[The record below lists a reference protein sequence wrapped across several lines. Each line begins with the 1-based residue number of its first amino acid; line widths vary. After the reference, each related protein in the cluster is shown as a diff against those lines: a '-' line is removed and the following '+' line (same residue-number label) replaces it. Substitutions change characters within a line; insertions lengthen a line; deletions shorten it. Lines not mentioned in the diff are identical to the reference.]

1 MASVNKVIL
10 IGNLGANPEL
20 KYLPSGQ
27 PVCEIRLA
35 TNEVFNDQ
43 QGQRQERTEWHRV
56 VVYGKQAENCS
67 QYLSKG
73 RSCYIEGRIRT
84 RSWDDKDGTKRYMT
98 EIIAERVQF
107 LGSGTGQ
114 GMSSGRPD
122 EGGPPPQAQSRG
134 PRPMQGGGAPRRSG
148 MGGPSAA
155 PPDEPPPD
163 FGGGFGQGGTDDD
176 IPF

>member
-67 QYLSKG
+67 QYLAKG
-73 RSCYIEGRIRT
+73 RSCYIEGRLRT
-84 RSWDDKDGTKRYMT
+84 RSWDDKDGNKRYMT
-98 EIIAERVQF
+98 EIVADRVQF
-107 LGSGTGQ
+107 LGGGMGQGQGQ
-114 GMSSGRPD
+114 GMPD
-122 EGGPPPQAQSRG
+122 EAGPPPSRA
-134 PRPMQGGGAPRRSG
+134 PRPMQSGGAPRRSG
-148 MGGPSAA
+148 MGGPSA

>member
-56 VVYGKQAENCS
+56 VVYGKQAENCN
-67 QYLSKG
+67 QYLTKG
-73 RSCYIEGRIRT
+73 RPCYIEGRLRT
-84 RSWDDKDGTKRYMT
+84 RSWDDKDGNKRYTT
-98 EIIAERVQF
+98 EIVAERVQF
-107 LGSGTGQ
+107 LGGGMGQDRGQ
-114 GMSSGRPD
+114 GMPD
-122 EGGPPPQAQSRG
+122 EGGPPPSRP
-134 PRPMQGGGAPRRSG
+134 PRPMQSGGAPRRSG
-148 MGGPSAA
+148 MGGPSAPA
-155 PPDEPPPD
+155 EEPPPAAD
-163 FGGGFGQGGTDDD
+163 YGGGFGQGGTDDD